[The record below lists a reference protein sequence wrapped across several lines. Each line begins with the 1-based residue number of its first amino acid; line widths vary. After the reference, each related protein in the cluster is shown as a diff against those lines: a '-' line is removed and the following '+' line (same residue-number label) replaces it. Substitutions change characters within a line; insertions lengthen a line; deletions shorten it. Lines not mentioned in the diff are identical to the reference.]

1 MNSVVAE
8 LQQAVRRALRAVP
21 DLAAVLQAAEA
32 EHRRLTP
39 YGILMLLALLLPFV
53 GSVLGSPFG
62 RWGGW
67 IGFGAGALLL
77 VAYWIWYSNRV
88 DALTTTL
95 KERAV
100 VPALG
105 ALGFR
110 FQDAVSEELR
120 EQRRAVLADVFSAP
134 KVEMSHSA
142 VGTLGGRTIQ
152 VTQAAAQRYMGRG
165 LYRTVFS
172 GLVATAASPTVGQR
186 VLVVRDMGVLGAL
199 EDVKRRL
206 AGLKRVELPDP
217 TFEALYTVYAQSED
231 VSAAL
236 HPFLRDALVQ
246 LGEVP
251 RTRPVIAFHEGY
263 AHIFLP
269 RREWLNPAA
278 WDRVSE
284 DQLSSDLEA
293 LLQAALLA
301 ALAAGALPQEV
312 LASVREPAR

>member
-1 MNSVVAE
+1 MTSSWTE
-8 LQQAVRRALRAVP
+8 LQQAVRRALRSVP

-53 GSVLGSPFG
+53 GFVLGSPFG

-88 DALTTTL
+88 DALTTAV

-110 FQDAVSEELR
+110 LQETVPEELASR
-120 EQRRAVLADVFSAP
+120 QRVVLADVFSAP
-134 KVEMSHSA
+134 KVELHHPTA
-142 VGTLGGRTIQ
+142 ATLGGRAIQ
-152 VTQAAAQRYMGRG
+152 VAHAAAQRYMGRG

-172 GLVATAASPTVGQR
+172 GLVATAAAPTVGQR
-186 VLVVRDMGVLGAL
+186 VLVVREMGVLGAL

-206 AGLKRVELPDP
+206 AGLRRVELPDP

-231 VSAAL
+231 LSAAL
-236 HPFLRDALVQ
+236 HPFFRDALVQ
-246 LGEVP
+246 LGQVP
-251 RTRPVIAFHEGY
+251 RARPVVAFHEGQV
-263 AHIFLP
+263 HVFLP

-293 LLQAALLA
+293 LLQASFLA
-301 ALAAGALPQEV
+301 AVAAGASPQEV
-312 LASVREPAR
+312 LASVRELTV

>member
-8 LQQAVRRALRAVP
+8 LREAIRRALRAVP

-53 GSVLGSPFG
+53 GLILGSPLG

-67 IGFGAGALLL
+67 VGFGAGALLL

-88 DALTTTL
+88 DALTITVR
-95 KERAV
+95 ERAV

-110 FQDAVSEELR
+110 FQEAVPEELK

-142 VGTLGGRTIQ
+142 VGTLGGRAVH
-152 VTQAAAQRYMGRG
+152 VTHAVAQRYMGRG

-172 GLVATAASPTVGQR
+172 GLVATAAAPRVGQR
-186 VLVVRDMGVLGAL
+186 VLVVREMAVLGAF

-206 AGLKRVELPDP
+206 AGLRRVELPDP
-217 TFEALYTVYAQSED
+217 AFEALYTVYAQSED
-231 VSAAL
+231 PSAAL

-251 RTRPVIAFHEGY
+251 RARPVIAFHEGY

-284 DQLSSDLEA
+284 DHLISDLEA
-293 LLQAALLA
+293 LLQATLLA
-301 ALAAGALPQEV
+301 AMAAGASPAEL
-312 LASVREPAR
+312 LASLRESSA

>member
-8 LQQAVRRALRAVP
+8 LQQAVRRALRVVP

-95 KERAV
+95 KER
-100 VPALG
+100 
-105 ALGFR
+105 
-110 FQDAVSEELR
+110 
-120 EQRRAVLADVFSAP
+120 
-134 KVEMSHSA
+134 

-152 VTQAAAQRYMGRG
+152 VTHAAAQRYMGRG

-186 VLVVRDMGVLGAL
+186 VLVVREMGVLGAL

-206 AGLKRVELPDP
+206 AGLRRVELPDP